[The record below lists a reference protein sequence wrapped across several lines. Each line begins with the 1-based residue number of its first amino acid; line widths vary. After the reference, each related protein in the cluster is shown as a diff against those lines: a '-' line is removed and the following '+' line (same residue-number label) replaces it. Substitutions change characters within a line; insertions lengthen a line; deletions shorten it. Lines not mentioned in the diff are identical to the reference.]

1 MIEYENLSKLNSS
14 FFVDYIKSVD
24 KLLNNGWFVLGKNVE
39 LFELEYSKY
48 ININYCAGVGSGLD
62 ALTLS
67 LKALNFDE
75 NIGNRNIEVIVPSNT
90 YIATIISILQNGYK
104 PVLVEPNILTYNID
118 PQKIEDSITKNTK
131 AIIVVHL
138 YGKCCDMDP
147 ILKIA
152 KKYNLKIIEDCAQAH
167 GALYKNKMAGTLGDI
182 GAHSFYPTKN
192 LGAIGDAG
200 AISTNDEILYKKIKM
215 LRNYGSNIKYHNEVI
230 GFNSRLD
237 EIQAGFLLI
246 KLSKLDEIN
255 NHKRKLANLYFKFL
269 KEDFIKPV
277 QDNDYFDVFHIYN
290 IRHTKRDELKQYLLE
305 NNITTEIHYPIPP
318 HKQNA
323 LKGYFNKNYL
333 LSEEIHNTTLSLPIS
348 YMHTADDI
356 YRVIEIM
363 NKF

>member
-1 MIEYENLSKLNSS
+1 MIEYENLSKLNSA

-24 KLLNNGWFVLGKNVE
+24 KLLKDGWFVLGKNVE

-48 ININYCAGVGSGLD
+48 IKSDYCAGVGSGLD

-67 LKALNFDE
+67 LKAFEFEKNGSSDK
-75 NIGNRNIEVIVPSNT
+75 IEIIVPSNT
-90 YIATIISILQNGYK
+90 YIATILSILQNGYK
-104 PVLVEPNILTYNID
+104 PVLVEPNLFTYNID
-118 PQKIEDSITKNTK
+118 PEKIEENITKNTK

-147 ILKIA
+147 IINIA

-167 GALYKNKMAGTLGDI
+167 GALYKSIMAGTLGDV

-200 AISTNDEILYKKIKM
+200 AITTNDEFLYKKIKM

-230 GFNSRLD
+230 GYNSRLD
-237 EIQAGFLLI
+237 EIQAGFLSV
-246 KLSKLDEIN
+246 KLSKLDQIN
-255 NHKRKLANLYFKFL
+255 NHKRKLAKLYFKYL
-269 KEDFIKPV
+269 KDDFIKPV
-277 QDNDYFDVFHIYN
+277 QDDNYFDVFHIFN
-290 IRHTKRDELKQYLLE
+290 IRHPKRDDLKKFLLE
-305 NNITTEIHYPIPP
+305 NEIITEIHYPIPP

-323 LKGYFNKNYL
+323 LKGYFNRNYL
-333 LSEEIHNTTLSLPIS
+333 FSEEIHRTTLSLPIS
-348 YMHTADDI
+348 YMHSADDI
-356 YRVIEIM
+356 YKVIEIM